1 MAKGCELCR
10 KAARMYCESDEA
22 SLCWDCDEKVHGA
35 NFLVA
40 RHERTLLCQ
49 VCQSLTPWKSSGSKL
64 CPTASVCEAC
74 VNNNNNSNECQR
86 GQVTESQE
94 SINDHDE
101 DEDDDDDDCDSNDED
116 GDYSSDEDEE
126 YEEEEEEE
134 EGENQVVPWS
144 CASSPPPLPPPP
156 SSTSSEEEEE
166 EKEELSSTAF
176 STLKRARVN
185 ADLDSDDEIGCCT
198 SLRATGALA
207 NEEASSLGSL
217 RARKQRKITTEAN
230 QSEKGQEEP
239 RSTAI
244 INSLKRL
251 QNDIAIDGQ
260 DAAATVLK
268 LSRDQSR

>member
-1 MAKGCELCR
+1 MAKGCELCG

-74 VNNNNNSNECQR
+74 VSNNNSSNECQR
-86 GQVTESQE
+86 GQVAESQE

-101 DEDDDDDDCDSNDED
+101 DEDDDDDDDDDCDSNDED

-126 YEEEEEEE
+126 YEEEE

-156 SSTSSEEEEE
+156 SSTSSEEEE

-217 RARKQRKITTEAN
+217 RARKLRKITTEAN
-230 QSEKGQEEP
+230 QSEKGHEEP

>member
-1 MAKGCELCR
+1 MAKGCELCG

-49 VCQSLTPWKSSGSKL
+49 VCRSLTPWKSSGPKL
-64 CPTASVCEAC
+64 CPTVSVCEAC
-74 VNNNNNSNECQR
+74 VNNNNNECQR
-86 GQVTESQE
+86 GQVAESQE

-101 DEDDDDDDCDSNDED
+101 DDDDDDDSESDDED

-126 YEEEEEEE
+126 HEVEE

-144 CASSPPPLPPPP
+144 CALSPPQPPPPP
-156 SSTSSEEEEE
+156 SSTSSDEE

-185 ADLDSDDEIGCCT
+185 ADLDSDDYIGCST

-230 QSEKGQEEP
+230 QSKKGQEEP
-239 RSTAI
+239 RSTTAI

>member
-1 MAKGCELCR
+1 MAKGCELCW

-49 VCQSLTPWKSSGSKL
+49 VCRSLTPWKSSGPKL
-64 CPTASVCEAC
+64 CPTVSVCEAC
-74 VNNNNNSNECQR
+74 VNNSSNECQR
-86 GQVTESQE
+86 GQVSESQE

-101 DEDDDDDDCDSNDED
+101 DEDEDDSDSDDED

-126 YEEEEEEE
+126 YEVEEEEE

-144 CASSPPPLPPPP
+144 CASSPPPPPPPPPP
-156 SSTSSEEEEE
+156 SSTSSEGEEEEE

-185 ADLDSDDEIGCCT
+185 ADLDSDDEIGCST

-230 QSEKGQEEP
+230 QSEKGREEP

>member
-1 MAKGCELCR
+1 MAKGCELCG

-49 VCQSLTPWKSSGSKL
+49 VCRSLTPWKSSGPKL
-64 CPTASVCEAC
+64 CPTVSVCEAC
-74 VNNNNNSNECQR
+74 VNNNNSNECQR
-86 GQVTESQE
+86 GQVAESQE
-94 SINDHDE
+94 SINDR
-101 DEDDDDDDCDSNDED
+101 DEDDDDSDSDDED

-126 YEEEEEEE
+126 HEEEEEEEEE

-144 CASSPPPLPPPP
+144 CASSPPPQPPPL

-185 ADLDSDDEIGCCT
+185 ADLDSDVCVFSFFF
-198 SLRATGALA
+198 SLICV
-207 NEEASSLGSL
+207 SV
-217 RARKQRKITTEAN
+217 IF
-230 QSEKGQEEP
+230 
-239 RSTAI
+239 
-244 INSLKRL
+244 
-251 QNDIAIDGQ
+251 
-260 DAAATVLK
+260 
-268 LSRDQSR
+268 